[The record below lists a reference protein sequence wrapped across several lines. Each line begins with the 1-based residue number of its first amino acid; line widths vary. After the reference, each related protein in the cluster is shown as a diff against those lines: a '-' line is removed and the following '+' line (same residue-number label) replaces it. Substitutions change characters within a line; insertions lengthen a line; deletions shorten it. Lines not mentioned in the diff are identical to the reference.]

1 MKAENLVSL
10 AAAHG
15 IDLVKAA
22 KMGSNVKPKRD
33 VVMRRGAR
41 VLVPPAESRARGTET
56 RTLDR
61 PAWTLQE
68 IGMAA
73 HGVERHHFL
82 AACFSFAGDRSNFWE
97 LHRSLI
103 AQGKMYAMIYKWP
116 PMITDYH
123 GIQKPYLAHIAKLV
137 LDVDAS
143 PHLFNVCPQLF
154 EIYLGVTERVWE
166 KQLQPKYED
175 LKHVFGDWLGI
186 AARQIQSKLSEHE
199 ECP

>member
-1 MKAENLVSL
+1 MRAEELISL

-15 IDLVKAA
+15 IDLVRAA

-33 VVMRRGAR
+33 VITKNGAR
-41 VLVPPAESRARGTET
+41 VLIPPAESRARGAET

-61 PAWTLQE
+61 PSWTLQE

-73 HGVERHHFL
+73 VGIERHHFL
-82 AACFSFAGDRSNFWE
+82 AATFAFSGDRSNFWE
-97 LHRSLI
+97 LHRSLV
-103 AQGKMYAMIYKWP
+103 AQGRMYMMIYRWAAEV
-116 PMITDYH
+116 TDHH
-123 GIQKPYLAHIAKLV
+123 GIRKPYLAHIAKLV
-137 LDVDAS
+137 LDVDAT

-154 EIYLGVTERVWE
+154 EIYLGVTEKVWE

-175 LKHVFGDWLGI
+175 LRHVFADWLGI

-199 ECP
+199 DA